1 MRKTTTTSALPPF
14 EKLISGASSVF
25 PGPDSHASDFRQ
37 QLWEQLYALPYGSF
51 LVLIARLLE
60 KQGSKNVQALNRRG
74 FVGRNRSGGWD
85 MEAIFPNQFSVMGG
99 LEGTRCII
107 QVKQFKDLAV
117 QQRTVDELRG
127 CCLRASAGMGLLIT
141 TSRFSSVARVAAQ
154 SSLLAPVGLID
165 GEQLLTLLIDQKLGV
180 RQSRDGK
187 WEVDQDY
194 FKTLVSVP
202 LSSYEQSAHK
212 TRQAAPRDAV
222 SISIVVEA
230 VPFPRSK
237 SDAVMK
243 KIRVKSNR

>member
-1 MRKTTTTSALPPF
+1 MRKSTPSPFPPF
-14 EKLISGASSVF
+14 DKLISGASSASTT
-25 PGPDSHASDFRQ
+25 PDFNASDFRQ

-85 MEAIFPNQFSVMGG
+85 MEAILPGQFSAIKGR
-99 LEGTRCII
+99 EGTRCII

-141 TSRFSSVARVAAQ
+141 TSRFSPVARAAAQ
-154 SSLLAPVGLID
+154 SSPLAPVGLID
-165 GEQLLTLLIDQKLGV
+165 GEQLLTLLVDQKLGV
-180 RQSRDGK
+180 RQSQDGK

-194 FKTLVSVP
+194 FRTLVSAPIASRVR
-202 LSSYEQSAHK
+202 STFGK
-212 TRQAAPRDAV
+212 TQAAPRAAINV
-222 SISIVVEA
+222 SIMVETVA
-230 VPFPRSK
+230 LPANKRS
-237 SDAVMK
+237 AGAK
-243 KIRVKSNR
+243 KIKVMNL